1 MTELY
6 SGPAEAIYFNYE
18 GQVCLRERSQSI
30 TIEQL
35 PNGTV
40 TVLGFPGLP
49 HPHAHRAEIRPDI
62 GLPVA
67 GRVTSWMHPRL
78 PIFALE

>member
-1 MTELY
+1 MKELY
-6 SGPAEAIYFNYE
+6 SGPAEATYFNYE
-18 GQVCLRERSQSI
+18 GQVCHRERSQSV

-35 PNGTV
+35 PGGAV

-49 HPHAHRAEIRPDI
+49 HPHTHRAEIRPDI
-62 GLPVA
+62 GESVS